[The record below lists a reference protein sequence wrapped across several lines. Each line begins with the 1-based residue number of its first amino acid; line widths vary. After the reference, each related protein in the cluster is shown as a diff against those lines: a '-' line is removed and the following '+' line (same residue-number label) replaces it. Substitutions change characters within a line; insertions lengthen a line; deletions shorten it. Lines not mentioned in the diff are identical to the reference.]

1 MVESMPTS
9 SMRDEKISMDR
20 LYTSISTLNWLFI
33 SVGALFSNRVGLPDE
48 LKDARNR
55 NEFENSMPWK
65 QKEDNLALCT
75 TKSKFKGEKNV
86 LVLSTMRLLMGITR
100 DDRKQ
105 KSAIISYFP
114 YMT

>member
-1 MVESMPTS
+1 MK
-9 SMRDEKISMDR
+9 DEKISMDR

-114 YMT
+114 YMS

>member
-1 MVESMPTS
+1 MK
-9 SMRDEKISMDR
+9 DEKISMDR
-20 LYTSISTLNWLFI
+20 LYTSISTLNWLLARNII

-55 NEFENSMPWK
+55 DEFENSMPWK